1 MQITLGNYSPF
12 SKIFREDPFKNGRE
26 FAAWLG
32 LVPRQH
38 STGGKPLL
46 LGISKRGDRYLR
58 KLLIHGA
65 RAVVRTGDG
74 KQDGRRRWLQGL
86 IGRGW
91 PRPIKR
97 RASPG
102 PYSRRGSAIAPRPE
116 GVRAPRMA
124 DAPVGDGLVGH
135 FRDAGRASS
144 PSAAQE
150 CRRGTAAREGW
161 G

>member
-65 RAVVRTGDG
+65 RSVVRTVEG
-74 KQDGRRRWLQGL
+74 KQDGRSRWLQGL
-86 IGRGW
+86 IV
-91 PRPIKR
+91 
-97 RASPG
+97 
-102 PYSRRGSAIAPRPE
+102 RRGKNRAGVAQANKTARIAWVVLAKGERYRP
-116 GVRAPRMA
+116 
-124 DAPVGDGLVGH
+124 
-135 FRDAGRASS
+135 
-144 PSAAQE
+144 AA
-150 CRRGTAAREGW
+150 
-161 G
+161 